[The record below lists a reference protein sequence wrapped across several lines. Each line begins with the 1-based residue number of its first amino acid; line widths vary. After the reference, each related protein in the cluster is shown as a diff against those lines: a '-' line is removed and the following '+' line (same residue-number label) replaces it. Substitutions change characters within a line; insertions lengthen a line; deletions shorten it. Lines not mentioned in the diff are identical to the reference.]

1 MPVKN
6 VTADDKSSYVFWI
19 TEDEF
24 DEIYDK
30 ILKFLKLKE
39 EDFLD
44 LFPEFYKD
52 KNLIRTQARAYI
64 GASLNL
70 LRFKLIEQMYNNI
83 TVKEYDERI
92 INKIFKNV
100 PPISKIKFKVLV
112 SDVTA
117 LGYSREYAEQLRIV
131 LNMNR
136 ERMIKLLIFQTLIGK
151 VPAVARKMD
160 DFDKQFEKID
170 KKIKLG
176 GADGK
181 KRNSRDKSVQKRS
194 AG

>member
-1 MPVKN
+1 MAVKN

-24 DEIYDK
+24 DEAYDK
-30 ILKFLKLKE
+30 ILKYMKITE
-39 EDFLD
+39 QDFLD

-52 KNLIRTQARAYI
+52 KNLVRTQARTYV

-83 TVKEYDERI
+83 TIKEYDERV

-112 SDVTA
+112 SDVIA

-136 ERMIKLLIFQTLIGK
+136 ERIIKLLIFQTLIGK
-151 VPAVARKMD
+151 VPAIAKKID

-194 AG
+194 AR

>member
-1 MPVKN
+1 VKN
-6 VTADDKSSYVFWI
+6 VTADDRSSYVFWI
-19 TEDEF
+19 TEEEF

-44 LFPEFYKD
+44 LFPEFYRD
-52 KNLIRTQARAYI
+52 KNLIRTQARAYV

-70 LRFKLIEQMYNNI
+70 LRFQLIEHMYNNI
-83 TVKEYDERI
+83 TVKEYDERVI
-92 INKIFKNV
+92 DKIFSHV
-100 PPISKIKFKVLV
+100 PNPQKIKFKILV
-112 SDVTA
+112 SDVVA

-136 ERMIKLLIFQTLIGK
+136 ERMIKLLIFQTLVGK
-151 VPAVARKMD
+151 VPGVARKID
-160 DFDKQFEKID
+160 DFDKTFEIID

-176 GADGK
+176 GGVDGK
-181 KRNSRDKSVQKRS
+181 KKRDKSV
-194 AG
+194 